1 MILEGT
7 EKYKNY
13 EILNSSKYF
22 WLVLTFLE
30 QSEQLF
36 REVRVDQISVLQIF
50 ELIPMI
56 KPIYWC
62 MTNS

>member
-36 REVRVDQISVLQIF
+36 REVRVDQILVLQIF
-50 ELIPMI
+50 ELIPML

-62 MTNS
+62 MTYS